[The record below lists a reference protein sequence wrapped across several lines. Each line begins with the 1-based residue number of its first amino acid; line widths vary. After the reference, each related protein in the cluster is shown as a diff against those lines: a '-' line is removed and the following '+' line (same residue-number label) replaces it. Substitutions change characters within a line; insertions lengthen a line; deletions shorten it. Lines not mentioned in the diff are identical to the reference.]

1 MPLRDYKDQAGILI
15 IDGNGFEESQRTEL
29 GLDF

>member
-1 MPLRDYKDQAGILI
+1 MSSRDYKDQAGILI
-15 IDGNGFEESQRTEL
+15 VGGNGFEESQRTEL